1 MIDAQSLD
9 TIERSVLA
17 AALRNADIREQLV
30 SQATPDWWQALEH
43 RTLFGALQNVVRQHL
58 PIDVPTLIAE
68 ARKGSVSVADTPLN
82 IDWLRESWKL
92 ADTVTPESVEKT
104 HLPELRR
111 AYQIRAFQGL
121 AGALMEKCEL
131 GDSGDVAT
139 WLAGRIEAIMGMRD
153 VTPIVTD
160 AEVLMSIKSA
170 SESDYGP
177 LTGIRELDESDFRLS
192 PQKTTIIAARPGHG
206 KCLSHDTLVE
216 DGDTGERMPIEMFV
230 RERRNS
236 IVGISDNGS
245 LRKTTVEDWID
256 NGEVE
261 CFKLSTRSGRT
272 INATANHPF
281 LTIHGWTP
289 LSALSTRDF
298 VAVPRRS
305 DTIGSINATHSLVR
319 LMAYFIAEGTC
330 AESTPGFTNTD
341 PEIVSDFKAAIG
353 EHFSDCAI
361 RQNGITYYPC
371 RPQSRPRIGKLGPNP
386 VATWLR
392 ELKQNCLSYAKYIP
406 DVVWTYDRASLAQFL
421 SALYSCDGSIFLRNK
436 SETVIEFTVASPLL
450 AKDVHH
456 ALLRFGISARF
467 FKSNVRAWRV
477 VFSDSASVGIFNREI
492 GWIGEKATRFLS
504 YPKRASN
511 INIGNPPQP
520 VWEYVRSAASRS
532 AMSLTSLA
540 RVSGESV
547 PSDGYNPHTKRA
559 IARERLSR
567 YATALKDDHLKA
579 ISNVDIYWDEVTSMK
594 SIGSRR
600 VYDLTVPDGSN
611 FVAEDF
617 IVHNSSLSRQIAISA
632 AAQGVGV
639 LYVAAEEGITG
650 WQEARIQMLT
660 GEPIHL
666 LTTGKASSRALAI
679 YQSFVS
685 DAYERPIY
693 VVGNVPALTAYDV
706 IAEARRHK
714 KHNAALGVVIVDQM
728 QALVGWSDTKRGE
741 GRDQGPKRIVDE
753 LVRGCRE
760 LGVHLVAV
768 QQLNRDLEK
777 GGRKREPRPAD
788 LADTAFFEQVADAI
802 LFVYRENY
810 DPEDH
815 DVDAEDTHAII
826 KFGKRRRGRKA
837 RLHVPWNGAY
847 TRIGDW
853 KDPIVEKIERELRLR
868 GRPVPFG
875 ER

>member
-43 RTLFGALQNVVRQHL
+43 RTLFGALQSVVRQHL

-68 ARKGSVSVADTPLN
+68 ARKGSVSVADTPLD

-170 SESDYGP
+170 SELDYGP

-192 PQKTTIIAARPGHG
+192 PQKATIIAARPGHG
-206 KCLSHDTLVE
+206 K
-216 DGDTGERMPIEMFV
+216 
-230 RERRNS
+230 
-236 IVGISDNGS
+236 
-245 LRKTTVEDWID
+245 
-256 NGEVE
+256 
-261 CFKLSTRSGRT
+261 
-272 INATANHPF
+272 
-281 LTIHGWTP
+281 
-289 LSALSTRDF
+289 
-298 VAVPRRS
+298 
-305 DTIGSINATHSLVR
+305 
-319 LMAYFIAEGTC
+319 
-330 AESTPGFTNTD
+330 
-341 PEIVSDFKAAIG
+341 
-353 EHFSDCAI
+353 
-361 RQNGITYYPC
+361 
-371 RPQSRPRIGKLGPNP
+371 
-386 VATWLR
+386 
-392 ELKQNCLSYAKYIP
+392 
-406 DVVWTYDRASLAQFL
+406 
-421 SALYSCDGSIFLRNK
+421 
-436 SETVIEFTVASPLL
+436 
-450 AKDVHH
+450 
-456 ALLRFGISARF
+456 
-467 FKSNVRAWRV
+467 
-477 VFSDSASVGIFNREI
+477 
-492 GWIGEKATRFLS
+492 
-504 YPKRASN
+504 
-511 INIGNPPQP
+511 
-520 VWEYVRSAASRS
+520 
-532 AMSLTSLA
+532 
-540 RVSGESV
+540 
-547 PSDGYNPHTKRA
+547 
-559 IARERLSR
+559 
-567 YATALKDDHLKA
+567 
-579 ISNVDIYWDEVTSMK
+579 
-594 SIGSRR
+594 
-600 VYDLTVPDGSN
+600 
-611 FVAEDF
+611 
-617 IVHNSSLSRQIAISA
+617 SSLSRQIAISA

-639 LYVAAEEGITG
+639 LYVAAEEGIAG

-666 LTTGKASSRALAI
+666 LTTGKASSRALEI